1 MPFGGGVHQCP
12 ARHWVKAKMLNSLA
26 TMLGSFEIELL
37 DDGKKELRV
46 DLAKYGLGAL
56 NPGEKTPFRIRRK
69 RVAMREH
76 DVSLCE

>member
-1 MPFGGGVHQCP
+1 
-12 ARHWVKAKMLNSLA
+12 MLNSLA